1 MNLNGFFFNWMDHIG
16 PSVLGYRD
24 EVLPAYTSFTM
35 GAIVKDP
42 VINQWINQPVFSEKY
57 TPKV

>member
-1 MNLNGFFFNWMDHIG
+1 MDQKG
-16 PSVLGYRD
+16 PRLGYRD

-42 VINQWINQPVFSEKY
+42 VINQLINQPVFSEKY

>member
-1 MNLNGFFFNWMDHIG
+1 MNLNVFFFNWMDQKG
-16 PSVLGYRD
+16 PRLGYRD

-42 VINQWINQPVFSEKY
+42 VINQLINQPVFSEKY